1 MDPGARRAGPWGPT
15 PERALYRTALESGV
29 APPRCRPA
37 PTPRGCS
44 PVAPCVLHCA
54 DALTPG
60 HLVCAR
66 RSVRAGA
73 SLYQQG
79 GLALHVFAVRSGA
92 FKSTLTLSDGRGQ
105 VCGFHMKGDVI
116 ALEGIGHRAHACSMT
131 ALEDAEVCVMA
142 FRSMVHLAQQ
152 DPPLLVLLSQIMSRD
167 LAHSHK
173 TRMLLGHSLAQERLA
188 VFLLELSRRFNDPD
202 GVDSDFHLSMT
213 RAEIASFLGLS
224 LETVSRNFTALQRRG
239 ELRIDQRHVHIP
251 DLVDFTQRYGA
262 LLPD

>member
-1 MDPGARRAGPWGPT
+1 MSSAVLEQAF
-15 PERALYRTALESGV
+15 AL
-29 APPRCRPA
+29 PRCRPA
-37 PTPRGCS
+37 VTLRGCA

-54 DALTPG
+54 DVPTPG
-60 HLVCAR
+60 HPVCAQ

-73 SLYQQG
+73 PLYQQG
-79 GLALHVFAVRSGA
+79 GQALHVFAVRSGA

-131 ALEDAEVCVMA
+131 ALADAEVCVMA

-167 LAHSHK
+167 LAHTHK

-202 GVDSDFHLSMT
+202 GVASDFHLPMT
-213 RAEIASFLGLS
+213 RAEIASFMGLS
-224 LETVSRNFTALQRRG
+224 LETVSRTFTALQRSG
-239 ELRIDQRHVHIP
+239 QLRIDQRRVHIP
-251 DLVDFTQRYGA
+251 DLVDFTRRYGA